1 MYEWKGTATMKDKKT
16 VYKKLGNYIRIKR
29 LDKKMT
35 MKELG
40 KRIGVSEGTI
50 SRYETGE
57 RKITFDS
64 FVDICKVLDLN
75 PLDVVKE
82 VDNEN

>member
-1 MYEWKGTATMKDKKT
+1 MKDKKT
-16 VYKKLGNYIRIKR
+16 VYKKLGNCIRIKR